1 MTLSFSDSSERFW
14 RLVGALKGAPA
25 SEKGSAFEMLARHA
39 ANLVG
44 PEFPRTEAADRLLAL
59 AGAHGLIEAYGDDG
73 VQEMLA
79 RAFAEPADDNNDGG
93 LDAEETRPPAFS
105 DEALALGFAEQH
117 AEHLRYVAVWGRWLR
132 WDGVRW
138 RSDDTLYAFHLA
150 RRRCREAAH
159 SCDKPKISATLASAK
174 TVAAV
179 ERLARSDR
187 RIAAT
192 TDQWD
197 TDLWALNTPA
207 GVVDLRTGDRRFAA
221 PHDYM
226 TKVTGVAPDSSCPI
240 PTWLRFLDRICGG
253 NAELVAFLQRMS
265 GYALTGVTSEHALFF
280 IYGTGANGK
289 STFLNALTGCLGDY
303 HRTSAIETFTAS
315 TTERHPTDLA
325 ALRGARLVTA
335 VETEEG
341 RRWAESKIK
350 SLTGGDRIA
359 ARFMR
364 QDFFEF
370 TPTFKLIIAGNHKP
384 GLRSVD
390 EAIRRRF
397 HLVPFTVTV
406 PLDER
411 DEALAEKLK
420 SEWPGILAWSVQGCL
435 HWRVRGL
442 DAPEVVRTATHAY
455 LEAED
460 ALAAWIEDEGD
471 IDLNAWEASADL
483 FRSWKNWAD
492 RSGEYHG
499 SIKKFSQRLEDRAEA
514 IGIRKGRDGQGRRGF
529 YGLRVTKIDLVNR
542 PDEPPSAAT

>member
-1 MTLSFSDSSERFW
+1 MGAVDATNKFWAFVTAARGAPSSERCEAFENLARRAAGLIGPDFSQADAVD
-14 RLVGALKGAPA
+14 RLHAFADTSGLTKSIGSDRVQELLANGFADPA
-25 SEKGSAFEMLARHA
+25 S
-39 ANLVG
+39 
-44 PEFPRTEAADRLLAL
+44 D
-59 AGAHGLIEAYGDDG
+59 
-73 VQEMLA
+73 
-79 RAFAEPADDNNDGG
+79 ADDVTG
-93 LDAEETRPPAFS
+93 LDGDEPRPPAFS
-105 DEALALGFAEQH
+105 DESLALGFAARHEMR
-117 AEHLRYVAVWGRWLR
+117 LRYVAPWARWLI

-138 RSDDTLYAFHLA
+138 CPDDTLHAYDHV
-150 RRRCREAAH
+150 RQSCREAA
-159 SCDKPKISATLASAK
+159 SACNKAKIGVAIASAK

-179 ERLARSDR
+179 ERLTRSDR

-192 TDQWD
+192 VDQWD
-197 TDLWALNTPA
+197 ADPWLLNTPS
-207 GVVDLRTGDRRFAA
+207 GVVDLRNGEVRSSSPNA
-221 PHDYM
+221 YM
-226 TKVTGVAPDSSCPI
+226 TKVTGVVADSSCAI
-240 PTWLRFLDRICGG
+240 PTWRR
-253 NAELVAFLQRMS
+253 FLQRTTDGNTELEDFLQRVS

-289 STFLNALTGCLGDY
+289 STFLNAITGCQGDY

-315 TTERHPTDLA
+315 ATERHPTDLA

-397 HLVPFTVTV
+397 HLVPFTTTV
-406 PLDER
+406 PPSER
-411 DEALAEKLK
+411 DETLADQLRA
-420 SEWPGILAWSVQGCL
+420 EWPGILAWAIEGCL
-435 HWRVRGL
+435 AWQERGL
-442 DAPEVVRTATHAY
+442 AAPEVVRTATAAY

-460 ALAAWIEDEGD
+460 ALAAWIEDEGQ
-471 IDLNAWEASADL
+471 IDPNAWESSADL
-483 FRSWKNWAD
+483 FRSWKSWAD

-499 SIKKFSQRLEDRAEA
+499 SIKKFCQRLEDRCEA
-514 IGIRKGRDGQGRRGF
+514 LGMRKGRDGRGRRGF
-529 YGLRVTKIDLVNR
+529 YGLRVSKADLASEQPV
-542 PDEPPSAAT
+542 EMTT